1 MGNCTIDNIPP
12 VIVTL
17 GELEDDQYFSDEEL
31 DFTSS
36 DNNINTMNESGP
48 SCC

>member
-1 MGNCTIDNIPP
+1 MGSCTIDNIPP

-17 GELEDDQYFSDEEL
+17 GESGSEDEEL

-36 DNNINTMNESGP
+36 DNNIKIMNESGP
-48 SCC
+48 SCR